1 LAAQNPVFQIA
12 AILWLGLADVSVT
25 FHLNALAT
33 KMTANM
39 AKLNDFIVFL
49 LSYFPILYAGAIN
62 DPELA
67 YQIGWV
73 QCALVGI
80 MFWANLAVL
89 MKTMISGMMEEC
101 RKVRVEKL
109 NLHTLKGM
117 GFVMV
122 IVVETVW

>member
-1 LAAQNPVFQIA
+1 MADQNPVFQIA
-12 AILWLGLADVSVT
+12 AILWLGLADVSMT
-25 FHLNALAT
+25 FHLNAFAT
-33 KMTANM
+33 KMTGNM

-49 LSYFPILYAGAIN
+49 LSYFPMIYAGAIN

-67 YQIGWV
+67 YQIGWA
-73 QCALVGI
+73 QCTLVAL

-89 MKTMISGMMEEC
+89 IKTMISGIIEEC
-101 RKVRVEKL
+101 RKVRVEQL
-109 NLHTLKGM
+109 NLHTLKGA